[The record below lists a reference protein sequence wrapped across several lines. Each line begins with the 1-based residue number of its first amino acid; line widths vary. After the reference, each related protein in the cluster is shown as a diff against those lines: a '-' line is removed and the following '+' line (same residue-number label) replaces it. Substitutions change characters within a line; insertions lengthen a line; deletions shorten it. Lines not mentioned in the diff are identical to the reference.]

1 MMKNIYIEKSVI
13 HGRGLFTANDL
24 KEGDIIGVS
33 HVTYDDVW
41 YQVVPIGLFYN
52 HSSEPNCIVKTKGDI
67 NLLIANKDIYKD
79 EELTVDYTKQLYLE
93 QPTGDWV

>member
-1 MMKNIYIEKSVI
+1 MRSVYIEKSVI
-13 HGRGLFTANDL
+13 HGRGLFTAEDL
-24 KEGDIIGVS
+24 RGGDIVGVS
-33 HVTYDDVW
+33 HVVYNNIW

-52 HSSEPNCIVKTKGDI
+52 HSSDPNCIVKTEGDI
-67 NLLIANKDIYKD
+67 NLLVTNKDIYKD